1 VAGRVTSGRLRRGRA
16 KADHCL
22 LDLLSRSRRGELDI
36 TVVMVISTIPTRP
49 MLGSGHIET
58 IPYVEWLRL
67 VISAAE
73 ARKEDLS

>member
-1 VAGRVTSGRLRRGRA
+1 MM
-16 KADHCL
+16 
-22 LDLLSRSRRGELDI
+22 
-36 TVVMVISTIPTRP
+36 VVMVISTIPTRP